1 MVLQVWVLGT
11 PTVKN
16 QRAEEQP
23 AMKGWEGAINEAGCK
38 GGEAKEEKRF

>member
-16 QRAEEQP
+16 QEEEQL
-23 AMKGWEGAINEAGCK
+23 AMKSWEEAINEVGCK
-38 GGEAKEEKRF
+38 GGEAKEEKLF